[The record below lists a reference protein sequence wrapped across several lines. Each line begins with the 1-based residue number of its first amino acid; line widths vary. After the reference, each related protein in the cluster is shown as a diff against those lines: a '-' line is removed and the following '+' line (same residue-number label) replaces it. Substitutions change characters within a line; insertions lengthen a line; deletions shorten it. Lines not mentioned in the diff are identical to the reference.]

1 MTPDAAPVQKDIV
14 LIGGGHSH
22 VAVLRRFAMRPLP
35 GVRLTVL
42 ARDVHTPYSGMLP
55 GFIAGHYGFD
65 DVHIDLGPLARFAG
79 ARLLRDEAIGLDLE
93 QRRVLCRERPP
104 VAFDLLSVNTGS
116 TPGFDDVAGA
126 EGRVVPVKPIA
137 GFVAHW
143 QRLSERL
150 RAASGPARIGVVGA
164 GAGGVEILLCV
175 QHRLTRLLAEAGRS
189 ADHLRFHLLSGPDQI
204 LPDHNA
210 GLRARFERVLA
221 ERGVEVHPGHRV
233 VAVADGA
240 VRCANGAVIAL
251 DEILWVTSA
260 RPAPWLGQSGLEVD
274 DKGFVRV
281 DETLRSLS
289 HREVFAAGDVAAMEG
304 HPRPKSGVFAVRQ
317 GPPLASN
324 LRRAAQGLRLKRFV
338 PQRKFLSIVTTGDQ
352 HAVASRGRW
361 ALEGDWVWRW
371 KDWID
376 RRFVRTYNRLPEMAA
391 GGGEAEAMRCGGCGA
406 KVGAA
411 VLDRVLARLGA
422 RPEGGGLDDAA
433 LIDVP
438 PGKVLLQSVDF
449 FRAFIDDP
457 HLFGRI
463 AANHGLS
470 DIYAMGGQPHTALA
484 IVTVP
489 AGPEDKV
496 EEQLFQMLAGAVAVL
511 EEARAALVGGHTGE
525 GAEAALGFAVSGLA
539 EPGRLLRKAGM
550 RPGERLILTKP
561 LGTGT
566 LLAADMRRRAKG
578 RWIDGAIAAMVQS
591 NREAAACLQRHGAT
605 ACTDVTGFGL
615 LGHLLEMAG
624 PSGVDVGLELA
635 GIPILD
641 GALETAQA
649 GFLSSLHPQNAAA
662 AASVRADGAA
672 GDPAWPLLFDP
683 QTAGG
688 LLASVPELRADACTR
703 ELHALGYGRAAIIG
717 TARPRGNQPER
728 VTLV

>member
-1 MTPDAAPVQKDIV
+1 MTPDAAPVRTDIV

-22 VAVLRRFAMRPLP
+22 VDVLKRFAMRPLP
-35 GVRLTVL
+35 GVRLTL
-42 ARDVHTPYSGMLP
+42 IARDVHTPYSGMLP

-93 QRRVLCRERPP
+93 RRTVLCRGRPP

-150 RAASGPARIGVVGA
+150 QAASGPARIGVVGA

-189 ADHLRFHLLSGPDQI
+189 ADHVRFHLLSGRDQI

-210 GLRARFERVLA
+210 GLRACFERVLA
-221 ERGVEVHPGHRV
+221 ERRVKVHPGHRV
-233 VAVADGA
+233 VAVEEGA
-240 VRCANGAVIAL
+240 VRCANGAMVAL

-260 RPAPWLGQSGLEVD
+260 RPAPWLERSGLAVD

-281 DETLRSLS
+281 DETLRSLY

-317 GPPLASN
+317 GPPLAAN
-324 LRRAAQGLRLKRFV
+324 LRRAAQGQPLGRFV
-338 PQRKFLSIVTTGDQ
+338 PQRKFLSIVTTGDR
-352 HAVASRGRW
+352 HAIASRGRW
-361 ALEGDWVWRW
+361 AVEGDWVWRW

-376 RRFVRTYNRLPEMAA
+376 RRFVRAYNRLPEMASGRA
-391 GGGEAEAMRCGGCGA
+391 AEAMRCGGCGA

-411 VLDRVLARLGA
+411 VLDRALAQLGV
-422 RPEGGGLDDAA
+422 RRDGEVPDDAA
-433 LIDVP
+433 PIDLP
-438 PGKVLLQSVDF
+438 AGRVLLQSVDF

-463 AANHGLS
+463 AANHALS
-470 DIYAMGGQPHTALA
+470 DIYAMGGQPHSALA

-489 AGPEDKV
+489 VGPEDKV
-496 EEQLFQMLAGAVAVL
+496 EEQVVQMLAGALAVL
-511 EEARAALVGGHTGE
+511 EEEGAILIGGHTSE

-550 RPGERLILTKP
+550 GPGERLILTKP

-578 RWIDGAIAAMVQS
+578 RWVDGAIAAMVQS
-591 NREAAACLQRHGAT
+591 SREAAACLRRHGAT

-615 LGHLLEMAG
+615 LGHLLEMAE
-624 PSGVDVGLELA
+624 PSGVDVRLEL
-635 GIPILD
+635 GSIPILD
-641 GALETAQA
+641 GAVETAQA
-649 GFLSSLHPQNAAA
+649 GFLSSLHPQNARAA
-662 AASVRADGAA
+662 TLVRADGAA
-672 GDPAWPLLFDP
+672 GNPVWPLLFDP

-688 LLASVPELRADACTR
+688 LLASVPEPRAAACTR
-703 ELHALGYGRAAIIG
+703 ELHALGYTHAAIIG
-717 TARPRGNQPER
+717 TAVARGNQPER
-728 VTLV
+728 VMLV